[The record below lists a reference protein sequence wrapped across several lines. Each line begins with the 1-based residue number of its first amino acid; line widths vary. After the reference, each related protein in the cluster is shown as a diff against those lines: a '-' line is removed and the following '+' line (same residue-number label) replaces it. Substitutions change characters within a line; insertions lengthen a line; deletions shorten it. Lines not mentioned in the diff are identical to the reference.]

1 MGIVHG
7 DRTLKEAVEERE
19 RNQAETGSSYG
30 PGALRLFA
38 HEPTQ
43 LERIYWKL
51 ITATQ
56 YGRDT
61 SMLISTSPSAI
72 TGELLQ
78 FVATPDGRAVAS
90 SWGLCGHSGAL
101 RMMIGTMGQL
111 DYDADPGLGGIRD
124 GDIFSCNDPVHGSSQ
139 NNDMYTVL
147 PLFAEDKLIGWA
159 AASLHL
165 VDVGS
170 AFTPGMAGVSP
181 TTYTDGFVVPPQKTG
196 QNFVQSKAW
205 ELTLKRRTRMGS
217 DEHPG

>member
-19 RNQAETGSSYG
+19 RNQAATGSSYG
-30 PGALRLFA
+30 PEALHLFA

-90 SWGLCGHSGAL
+90 SWGLWRAFRCP
-101 RMMIGTMGQL
+101 
-111 DYDADPGLGGIRD
+111 ADDDRDHGPVGL
-124 GDIFSCNDPVHGSSQ
+124 
-139 NNDMYTVL
+139 
-147 PLFAEDKLIGWA
+147 
-159 AASLHL
+159 
-165 VDVGS
+165 
-170 AFTPGMAGVSP
+170 
-181 TTYTDGFVVPPQKTG
+181 
-196 QNFVQSKAW
+196 
-205 ELTLKRRTRMGS
+205 
-217 DEHPG
+217 